1 MKKLTFCFLAL
12 LPLLF
17 GCAPIQ
23 PSQSN
28 IPAWDEHI
36 PLDSDSSETPSLS
49 KRLSN
54 IFSEGSNY
62 HFRKVRWG
70 FSRERVELAE
80 AGNTI
85 FERKD
90 NAIVYKVKLNAVY
103 CQLIYTFKD
112 NRLRTA
118 GYMTITPIP
127 NADNLIKEAVDKHG
141 MPDIHERFPDRR
153 EEMTWKTHDTVIFAN
168 FYPSR
173 TKLTQTQYDYARDR
187 FGNPTGGLL
196 QDVLKSKLEGRNP
209 GKIIYLDGTYA
220 HVDPA
225 FFKQLHEVNSP
236 LSELSFYEK
245 RLMGI
250 ILRRGGTTIPGV
262 GTIPN

>member
-1 MKKLTFCFLAL
+1 MKNLMFCFLAL

-17 GCAPIQ
+17 GCANLGQI
-23 PSQSN
+23 
-28 IPAWDEHI
+28 
-36 PLDSDSSETPSLS
+36 LGET
-49 KRLSN
+49 N
-54 IFSEGSNY
+54 EDY

-90 NAIVYKVKLNAVY
+90 NAIVYKVKLNGVY
-103 CQLIYTFKD
+103 CRLVYTFKD

-118 GYMTITPIP
+118 GYMTITSIP

-141 MPDIHERFPDRR
+141 MPDSQSGGMI
-153 EEMTWKTHDTVIFAN
+153 WKNPINVIYADI
-168 FYPSR
+168 YPTF
-173 TKLTQTQYDYARDR
+173 TKKTSTAYKYS
-187 FGNPTGGLL
+187 GSGLL
-196 QDVLKSKLEGRNP
+196 RDIVRNELPKQKP
-209 GKIIYLDGTYA
+209 GEIIYWDGTYT

-225 FFKQLHEVNSP
+225 FLAQLEEMELP
-236 LSELSFYEK
+236 LSDLSFYEK

-250 ILRRGGTTIPGV
+250 ILRRGGTIIPGI

>member
-12 LPLLF
+12 LSLLSA
-17 GCAPIQ
+17 GCANLAQ
-23 PSQSN
+23 T
-28 IPAWDEHI
+28 
-36 PLDSDSSETPSLS
+36 LGETD
-49 KRLSN
+49 K
-54 IFSEGSNY
+54 GY
-62 HFRKVRWG
+62 HFRKTRWG

-90 NAIVYKVKLNAVY
+90 NAIVYKTKLNGVY

-118 GYMTITPIP
+118 GYMTITSIP

-141 MPDIHERFPDRR
+141 MPETNLKYLDGLQ
-153 EEMTWKTHDTVIFAN
+153 EMVWKTPEKVIFCNLSPTIEKRTSTAYN
-168 FYPSR
+168 HSR
-173 TKLTQTQYDYARDR
+173 R
-187 FGNPTGGLL
+187 GLL
-196 QDVLKSKLEGRNP
+196 RDVVRNELP
-209 GKIIYLDGTYA
+209 DQEAGKIQYWDGTYA

-225 FFKQLHEVNSP
+225 FFNQLHEVNLP

-250 ILRRGGTTIPGV
+250 ILRRGRTTIPGV